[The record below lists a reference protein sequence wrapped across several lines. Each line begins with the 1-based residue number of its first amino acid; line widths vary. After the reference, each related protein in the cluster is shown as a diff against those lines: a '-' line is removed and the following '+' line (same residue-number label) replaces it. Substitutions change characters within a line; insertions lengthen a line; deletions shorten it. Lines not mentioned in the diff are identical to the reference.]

1 MIGAKVI
8 GTVAKV
14 ATNKNAMRVVDV
26 LFYTSSAIK
35 AVTGLCQDLN
45 RDYEIRCST
54 DRKVDAIVRDEVH
67 DYLVDNR
74 QDLLKRVL
82 TEDEKNFL
90 ISVAEGT
97 AKKAKRA

>member
-1 MIGAKVI
+1 MVKEVI
-8 GTVAKV
+8 GVVAKV
-14 ATNKNAMRVVDV
+14 ATNKKAMTVVNA

-35 AVTGLCQDLN
+35 AITGFAQDIN
-45 RDYEIRCST
+45 RDYEIRVST
-54 DRKVDAIVRDEVH
+54 DKKLEALVKDEVK

-82 TEDEKNFL
+82 TEDEKEFL

-97 AKKAKRA
+97 AKKAKRAN